1 MGELAGKKSLAVSML
16 VLLFTAGV
24 YLLLFRCQFGPYVPA
39 EYWLREVAIVKQQL
53 CRETPSPKVLILS
66 GSNALFGFDSDRLA
80 HFLERPVINFGLHA
94 GLSLE
99 YLLNRYDLSLKP
111 GDWVILPL
119 EYELYRTAESNTS
132 WFTTQVMAW
141 DPAYFED
148 LSLIEK
154 ARFIRSVSP
163 LRLFSNLLNRF
174 LVRERRELLS
184 EQEIMDSVRAVWTT
198 GDYSKDYHFK
208 NLNHRGDMA
217 RNHPIR
223 PRLSPDYP
231 VFGEEFEISPYTR
244 EQLIRFFSKCHREGV
259 TVFVTWPCIIDDGPL
274 DPEKARRFQDNI
286 LKIEAFMAEQQV
298 PLLGDPMDFRLPES
312 LFYDTKYHLAKT
324 GRELRTLRLAKQV
337 VAKGGFVADSEPAA
351 IGGRLREMDDAATD
365 IENRIEEI
373 DRIRRLYWNQG
384 KTAEVIQRLEEGL
397 ADGVVT
403 SWTVPILL
411 DYLTRTWTPSLHAR
425 MTETLASPL
434 AEIEEYRQAEG
445 AYLMAT
451 SPDGWTM
458 DGMPGYLLLKKAALK
473 DPDRKIRLV
482 CNAAPQTYPLR
493 VTFQNGAET
502 VCYTFTHPGEIEITP
517 AHEFSG
523 DAHLFMV
530 KTDKTWIPDGSDER
544 RLGVQI
550 HID

>member
-174 LVRERRELLS
+174 LVR
-184 EQEIMDSVRAVWTT
+184 
-198 GDYSKDYHFK
+198 
-208 NLNHRGDMA
+208 HRFS
-217 RNHPIR
+217 RKLPI
-223 PRLSPDYP
+223 
-231 VFGEEFEISPYTR
+231 
-244 EQLIRFFSKCHREGV
+244 
-259 TVFVTWPCIIDDGPL
+259 
-274 DPEKARRFQDNI
+274 
-286 LKIEAFMAEQQV
+286 
-298 PLLGDPMDFRLPES
+298 
-312 LFYDTKYHLAKT
+312 
-324 GRELRTLRLAKQV
+324 
-337 VAKGGFVADSEPAA
+337 
-351 IGGRLREMDDAATD
+351 
-365 IENRIEEI
+365 
-373 DRIRRLYWNQG
+373 
-384 KTAEVIQRLEEGL
+384 
-397 ADGVVT
+397 
-403 SWTVPILL
+403 
-411 DYLTRTWTPSLHAR
+411 
-425 MTETLASPL
+425 
-434 AEIEEYRQAEG
+434 
-445 AYLMAT
+445 
-451 SPDGWTM
+451 
-458 DGMPGYLLLKKAALK
+458 
-473 DPDRKIRLV
+473 
-482 CNAAPQTYPLR
+482 
-493 VTFQNGAET
+493 
-502 VCYTFTHPGEIEITP
+502 
-517 AHEFSG
+517 
-523 DAHLFMV
+523 
-530 KTDKTWIPDGSDER
+530 
-544 RLGVQI
+544 
-550 HID
+550 